1 MIANNQHIIPPTMEE
16 ILNAIS
22 NESLRVDVVER
33 LKKSTPVDDGIIGVK
48 LFLEDNNYDFNR
60 LASFLHSAKL
70 NIDKITNQN
79 NSKKPYYNWLKVAAV
94 LVPLIGISSYFLMNK
109 ENKFDNLYSNY
120 YEKELGLPVTLSDEN
135 NKLFNES
142 MNLFRDE
149 DYTSSLNGFQKL
161 LIEKSTN
168 DTLHYFIGVCL
179 LENGEIKAAINEFN
193 YNYEHSFFKEKS
205 EYRLVLS
212 YLKTK
217 EKKKLKQ
224 QLTIILQNKNHRYYQ
239 QANALL
245 GKL

>member
-1 MIANNQHIIPPTMEE
+1 MDE

-22 NESLRVDVVER
+22 SESLRVGVVER
-33 LKKSTPVDDGIIGVK
+33 LKKSTPVEDEIIGVK
-48 LFLEDNNYDFNR
+48 LFLENNNYDFNK
-60 LASFLHSAKL
+60 LASFLHSAEL
-70 NIDKITNQN
+70 NIDKITTQK
-79 NSKKPYYNWLKVAAV
+79 NSKQPSYNWLKVAAI
-94 LVPLIGISSYFLMNK
+94 LVPLIGVSFYFLMNNG
-109 ENKFDNLYSNY
+109 NKYDNLYSNY

-149 DYTSSLNGFQKL
+149 DYTSSLQGFQKL
-161 LIEKSTN
+161 LMEKPTN

-179 LENGEIKAAINEFN
+179 LENGETKAAINEFS
-193 YNYEHSFFKEKS
+193 YNFEQSFFKEKS
-205 EYRLVLS
+205 EYRLALA

-217 EKKKLKQ
+217 EKKKLKA
-224 QLTIILQNKNHRYYQ
+224 QLSIILQNKNHRYYQ